1 MRNGGLLEQKRPK
14 LLITGAS
21 GFLGRPL
28 CTLAAEKWAV
38 TGIHHRH
45 PVDIPG
51 VASVRADL
59 TDAAQVKALVAAV
72 HPQAMIHAAAVA
84 QPAAC
89 EQQPQSAEVLNVQ
102 VPERLAGLCADLAI
116 PFLFVSTDLVFDG
129 RQAPYDE
136 SCPVNPLCVYARQ
149 KVRAEAAVLACYAD
163 ALVCRLPLMFGAAGH
178 PGRNFTWQML
188 TNLHQ
193 GRPVKLF
200 TDEFRTPVDNASAAR
215 GLLTVLGR
223 ARGVLHLG
231 GRTRI
236 SRYDFGT
243 LLANEMG
250 AALSL
255 LEPVTIESMSTGVA
269 RSPDCSLDSRKA
281 SALGYDPTPLDTAIR
296 EVVAQFLDM
305 SRVAR

>member
-1 MRNGGLLEQKRPK
+1 MEQKRPK

-21 GFLGRPL
+21 GFLGRLL
-28 CTLAAEKWAV
+28 CTLAAEKWVV
-38 TGIHHRH
+38 TGINHRH

-84 QPAAC
+84 KPAVC
-89 EQQPQSAEVLNVQ
+89 EQQPQSTEVLNVQ
-102 VPERLAGLCADLAI
+102 VPEGLASLCAGLGI

-129 RQAPYDE
+129 QQAPYDE
-136 SCPVNPLCVYARQ
+136 SCPVHPVCVYGRQ
-149 KVRAEAAVLACYAD
+149 KVRAEAAVTARYAD
-163 ALVCRLPLMFGAAGH
+163 ALVCRLPLMFGVAGH
-178 PGRNFTWQML
+178 PGHNFTWQML
-188 TNLHQ
+188 TTLHQ

-200 TDEFRTPVDNASAAR
+200 TDEFRTPVDNVSAAR
-215 GLLTVLGR
+215 GLLSVLGR

-243 LLANEMG
+243 LLADRMG
-250 AALSL
+250 AASSL
-255 LEPVTIESMSTGVA
+255 LEPVTIESMPTGVA

-281 SALGYDPTPLDTAIR
+281 YGLGYDPTPLDAAVR
-296 EVVAQFLDM
+296 VVVAQFM
-305 SRVAR
+305 SGR